1 MNGAGVVLLP
11 LGNGAPD
18 VFASIASFV
27 GAESGEVGLNSVLGG
42 GLFVTT
48 IVVGTV
54 SLCVAEKEIEIDLR
68 CFIRDVSFFLLTLFS
83 LLLILVVGKVGVGA
97 TIAFVSI
104 YFVYAFIVAAN
115 EILRKHA
122 QILKLDVVTPL
133 KLDESCQ

>member
-1 MNGAGVVLLP
+1 MLVQDIPISTSIPPLPHATNAPLHATGVVLLP

-27 GAESGEVGLNSVLGG
+27 GAESGE
-42 GLFVTT
+42 
-48 IVVGTV
+48 
-54 SLCVAEKEIEIDLR
+54 
-68 CFIRDVSFFLLTLFS
+68 
-83 LLLILVVGKVGVGA
+83 VGVGA

-122 QILKLDVVTPL
+122 QRLKLDVVTPL